1 MRVRISTSSILFMA
15 GVVFKLMFISL
26 KCCESAHFLL
36 SIRFST
42 SPLSLEFCLC
52 VLLGQHEH
60 YCPSDGLSVFVL
72 SSQFFWHNCLE
83 SHALTRLRDPM
94 QIELLPAL
102 FFLDVSICGV
112 SVCAL
117 VHCSPLHTGG
127 GGKRDRVSI
136 KWNNC
141 CSSYT
146 SNRRTEFG
154 LVLLIIWIPREKM
167 WPLPVEQR
175 RMLATLSLFI
185 LQDGT
190 GD

>member
-36 SIRFST
+36 SIHFST

-83 SHALTRLRDPM
+83 SRALTRLRDPM

-112 SVCAL
+112 SVCVLWFTAL
-117 VHCSPLHTGG
+117 HYIQEEVGKETGSLLSG
-127 GGKRDRVSI
+127 IIAAAPTHQIGEL
-136 KWNNC
+136 N
-141 CSSYT
+141 
-146 SNRRTEFG
+146 
-154 LVLLIIWIPREKM
+154 LVWYC
-167 WPLPVEQR
+167 
-175 RMLATLSLFI
+175 
-185 LQDGT
+185 
-190 GD
+190 